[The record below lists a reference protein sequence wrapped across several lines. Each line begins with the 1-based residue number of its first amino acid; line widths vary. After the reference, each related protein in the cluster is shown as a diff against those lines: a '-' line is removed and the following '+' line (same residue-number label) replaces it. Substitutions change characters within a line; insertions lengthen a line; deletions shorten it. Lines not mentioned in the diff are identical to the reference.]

1 MKYNDISLPYPVLGV
16 NDDIYPLLED
26 DCIQIGSPIK
36 SAKDYVFEV
45 KLSHQNEEIRQL
57 VNEGFADYVC
67 EVSCKE
73 TFLRKCFT
81 SQHPFFKINLAR
93 RDVNGRINFN
103 CFIAV
108 KKTIVAYTNKGFNE
122 DYSGFS
128 FDLSKGDLL
137 AVFPAASYN
146 ASIKYDKLFAAGSFM
161 QIIEASDD
169 VDKTWFNLEEDRIYI
184 ELPHVL
190 FEQYRKIGNQFPE
203 IVHSSLVHNA
213 LVYALSNLKS
223 YEDSGKLW
231 ADSLMQRMAEPELQ
245 PYSELDDMFN
255 VFKAADII
263 LQDPYK
269 RLLDSMEK
277 INDNLKE
284 ED

>member
-36 SAKDYVFEV
+36 TAKDYVFEV
-45 KLSHQNEEIRQL
+45 KLSYQNEEIEQL
-57 VNEGFADYVC
+57 VSDGFADYVC
-67 EVSCKE
+67 EISCKE

-81 SQHPFFKINLAR
+81 SQHPFFKIKLAR

-103 CFIAV
+103 SFIAV

-128 FDLSKGDLL
+128 FDLNKGDML
-137 AVFPAASYN
+137 AVFPSASYN
-146 ASIKYDKLFAAGSFM
+146 TSIKYDKLFAAGSFM

-169 VDKTWFNLEEDRIYI
+169 VDKTWFNIDEDRIYI

-190 FEQYRKIGNQFPE
+190 FEQYRKYGNQFPE

-245 PYSELDDMFN
+245 PFSDLDDMFN

-269 RLLDSMEK
+269 RLLESMEK
-277 INDNLKE
+277 INENLKE

>member
-16 NDDIYPLLED
+16 NDDVFPLLED
-26 DCIQIGSPIK
+26 DCIQINSPIK
-36 SAKDYVFEV
+36 SAKEYTFEV
-45 KLSHQNEEIRQL
+45 RLSHHNEKIEQL
-57 VNEGFADYVC
+57 VKEGYADYVC
-67 EVSCKE
+67 EVNCKE
-73 TFLRKCFT
+73 TFLRKCIK
-81 SQHPFFKINLAR
+81 SPNPFFKITLAR

-108 KKTIVAYTNKGFNE
+108 KEEILGYTNVGFNE
-122 DYSGFS
+122 DYNGFT
-128 FDLSKGDLL
+128 FDMSKGDLL
-137 AVFPAASYN
+137 AVFPSASYN
-146 ASIKYDKLFAAGSFM
+146 ANIKYDKLFAAGSFM

-169 VDKTWFNLEEDRIYI
+169 VDKTWFNLDEDRIYI
-184 ELPHVL
+184 ELPHLL

-203 IVHSSLVHNA
+203 IIHSSLVHNA

-245 PYSELDDMFN
+245 PYSDLDDMFN